1 MKYALQGLI
10 IALLVALLAPGAEA
24 ASGLDAITVT
34 PAPGGGQTYSINIQ
48 ILILMTVLTLLPAG
62 LLMLTSFTRMVM
74 VPVDDGMML
83 AQFGVKV
90 RS

>member
-62 LLMLTSFTRMVM
+62 LLMMTSNIDRVSAFLVFFRNVTSYR
-74 VPVDDGMML
+74 
-83 AQFGVKV
+83 
-90 RS
+90 